1 MTDYG
6 LLAKQTV
13 SLAEVDAHWLPVL
26 SNAAALLW
34 DALDDINWAGFY
46 LVDPVTVTRAELG
59 AGSGVEP
66 DASLE
71 PDAGSGVE
79 PDAAPGAAPGAE
91 PDAAPGAELDAGSGV
106 ESGAAPS
113 AYELRTPELRLG
125 PFQGKVA
132 CVRIPFGRGVCGT
145 AAETKTSQLVEDVH
159 QFPGHI
165 ACDSASNS
173 EVVVPIVKDNQVVG
187 VLDIDSPSVARFT
200 QEDLAGLEQVVKA
213 LESCVN
219 FSDFC

>member
-6 LLAKQTV
+6 LLAKQIV
-13 SLAEVDAHWLPVL
+13 ALAEVDTHWLPVL

-46 LVDPVTVTRAELG
+46 LVDPVMVM
-59 AGSGVEP
+59 GVE
-66 DASLE
+66 S
-71 PDAGSGVE
+71 DAGSGVE
-79 PDAAPGAAPGAE
+79 PDVGSGVEPDAGLGVEPGAAPGAE
-91 PDAAPGAELDAGSGV
+91 PSDHEPC
-106 ESGAAPS
+106 
-113 AYELRTPELRLG
+113 TPELRLG

-173 EVVVPIVKDNQVVG
+173 EVVVPIVKDGQVVG

-200 QEDLAGLEQVVKA
+200 QEDLTGLEQVVKA
-213 LESCVN
+213 LESCAN

>member
-6 LLAKQTV
+6 LLAKQIV

-34 DALDDINWAGFY
+34 DALDDINWVGFY
-46 LVDPVTVTRAELG
+46 LVDPATVT
-59 AGSGVEP
+59 GSGP
-66 DASLE
+66 
-71 PDAGSGVE
+71 
-79 PDAAPGAAPGAE
+79 
-91 PDAAPGAELDAGSGV
+91 
-106 ESGAAPS
+106 
-113 AYELRTPELRLG
+113 RTPELRLG

-145 AAETKTSQLVEDVH
+145 AAATKTSQLVEDVH

-173 EVVVPIVKDNQVVG
+173 EVVVPIFKDGQVVG
-187 VLDIDSPSVARFT
+187 VLDIDSPNVARFT

-213 LESCVN
+213 LESCAN

>member
-6 LLAKQTV
+6 LLAKQIV

-46 LVDPVTVTRAELG
+46 LVDPVIVTRAELG
-59 AGSGVEP
+59 AAPGVEP
-66 DASLE
+66 D
-71 PDAGSGVE
+71 
-79 PDAAPGAAPGAE
+79 AE
-91 PDAAPGAELDAGSGV
+91 PDAAPEAAP
-106 ESGAAPS
+106 GAALSTHEPC
-113 AYELRTPELRLG
+113 TPELRLG

-200 QEDLAGLEQVVKA
+200 QEDLTGLEQVVKA
-213 LESCVN
+213 LESCAN

>member
-1 MTDYG
+1 MADYG
-6 LLAKQTV
+6 LLAKQIV

-34 DALDDINWAGFY
+34 DALDDINWVGFY
-46 LVDPVTVTRAELG
+46 LVDPVTVTEAELDAASGAASGAEPG
-59 AGSGVEP
+59 AGSEL
-66 DASLE
+66 DAT
-71 PDAGSGVE
+71 
-79 PDAAPGAAPGAE
+79 PGAE
-91 PDAAPGAELDAGSGV
+91 PDVAS
-106 ESGAAPS
+106 S
-113 AYELRTPELRLG
+113 AHEPCTPELRLG

-145 AAETKTSQLVEDVH
+145 AAATKTSQLVEDVH

-173 EVVVPIVKDNQVVG
+173 EVVVPIFKDGQVVG

-213 LESCVN
+213 LESCAN

>member
-6 LLAKQTV
+6 LLAKQIV

-34 DALDDINWAGFY
+34 DALDDINWVGFY
-46 LVDPVTVTRAELG
+46 LVDPTTVT
-59 AGSGVEP
+59 GVEP
-66 DASLE
+66 D
-71 PDAGSGVE
+71 V
-79 PDAAPGAAPGAE
+79 
-91 PDAAPGAELDAGSGV
+91 
-106 ESGAAPS
+106 APS
-113 AYELRTPELRLG
+113 DHELRTPELRLG

-145 AAETKTSQLVEDVH
+145 AAETKTSQLVKDVH

-165 ACDSASNS
+165 ACDSVSNS
-173 EVVVPIVKDNQVVG
+173 EVVVPIFKDDQVVG

-213 LESCVN
+213 LESCTN
-219 FSDFC
+219 FSAFC

>member
-6 LLAKQTV
+6 LLAKQIV

-34 DALDDINWAGFY
+34 DALDDINWVGFY
-46 LVDPVTVTRAELG
+46 LVDPVTVT
-59 AGSGVEP
+59 GVEL
-66 DASLE
+66 DAAPGVEL
-71 PDAGSGVE
+71 DAGSGV
-79 PDAAPGAAPGAE
+79 E

-106 ESGAAPS
+106 EPDAAPS
-113 AYELRTPELRLG
+113 AHEPRTPELRLG

-145 AAETKTSQLVEDVH
+145 AAETKISQLVEDVH

-187 VLDIDSPSVARFT
+187 VLDIDSPSVARFA
-200 QEDLAGLEQVVKA
+200 QEDLTGLEQVVKA
-213 LESCVN
+213 LENCTN

>member
-6 LLAKQTV
+6 LLAKQIV
-13 SLAEVDAHWLPVL
+13 SLAEIDAHWLPVL

-34 DALDDINWAGFY
+34 DALDDINWVGFY
-46 LVDPVTVTRAELG
+46 LVDPVTVT
-59 AGSGVEP
+59 
-66 DASLE
+66 
-71 PDAGSGVE
+71 
-79 PDAAPGAAPGAE
+79 
-91 PDAAPGAELDAGSGV
+91 GV
-106 ESGAAPS
+106 ESDVAPS
-113 AYELRTPELRLG
+113 DHEPRTPELRLG

-145 AAETKTSQLVEDVH
+145 AAATRISQLVEDVH

-173 EVVVPIVKDNQVVG
+173 EVVVPIFKDGQVVG
-187 VLDIDSPSVARFT
+187 VLDIDSPSVARFA
-200 QEDLAGLEQVVKA
+200 QEDLTGLEQVVKA
-213 LESCVN
+213 LEGCVN

>member
-6 LLAKQTV
+6 LLAKQIV
-13 SLAEVDAHWLPVL
+13 SLAEIDAHWLPVL

-46 LVDPVTVTRAELG
+46 LVDPVTVSGAELG

-79 PDAAPGAAPGAE
+79 PDAAPSAHE
-91 PDAAPGAELDAGSGV
+91 PC
-106 ESGAAPS
+106 
-113 AYELRTPELRLG
+113 TPELRLG

-145 AAETKTSQLVEDVH
+145 AAATKTSQLVEDVH

-173 EVVVPIVKDNQVVG
+173 EVVVPIFKDGQVVG

-200 QEDLAGLEQVVKA
+200 QEDLAGLKQVVKA
-213 LESCVN
+213 LESCAN
-219 FSDFC
+219 FSDFFS

>member
-1 MTDYG
+1 MADYG
-6 LLAKQTV
+6 LLAKQIV
-13 SLAEVDAHWLPVL
+13 SLAEVDDHWLPVL

-34 DALDDINWAGFY
+34 DALDDINWVGFY
-46 LVDPVTVTRAELG
+46 LVDPVTVASFEPS
-59 AGSGVEP
+59 AGP
-66 DASLE
+66 
-71 PDAGSGVE
+71 
-79 PDAAPGAAPGAE
+79 
-91 PDAAPGAELDAGSGV
+91 GV

-113 AYELRTPELRLG
+113 DHEPCTPELRLG

-200 QEDLAGLEQVVKA
+200 QEDLTGLEQVVKA
-213 LESCVN
+213 LESCAN

>member
-1 MTDYG
+1 MADYG
-6 LLAKQTV
+6 LLAKQIV

-34 DALDDINWAGFY
+34 DALDDINWVGFY
-46 LVDPVTVTRAELG
+46 LVDSATVT
-59 AGSGVEP
+59 GVEP
-66 DASLE
+66 DA
-71 PDAGSGVE
+71 GSE
-79 PDAAPGAAPGAE
+79 L
-91 PDAAPGAELDAGSGV
+91 GAELDVAPGV
-106 ESGAAPS
+106 ELDAAPS
-113 AYELRTPELRLG
+113 DHKPCTPELRLG

-200 QEDLAGLEQVVKA
+200 QEDLTGLEQVVKA
-213 LESCVN
+213 LESCAN

>member
-6 LLAKQTV
+6 LLAKQIV
-13 SLAEVDAHWLPVL
+13 SLAEVDAYWLPVL

-46 LVDPVTVTRAELG
+46 LVDPATV
-59 AGSGVEP
+59 SGV
-66 DASLE
+66 E

-79 PDAAPGAAPGAE
+79 PDAGSGVEPGAALGAE
-91 PDAAPGAELDAGSGV
+91 PDVAPEAEPDV
-106 ESGAAPS
+106 APS
-113 AYELRTPELRLG
+113 DHEPRTPELRLG

-213 LESCVN
+213 LESCAN
-219 FSDFC
+219 FSDFR

>member
-6 LLAKQTV
+6 LLAKQIV

-34 DALDDINWAGFY
+34 DALDDINWVGFY
-46 LVDPVTVTRAELG
+46 LVDPVTVTGVELG
-59 AGSGVEP
+59 A
-66 DASLE
+66 D
-71 PDAGSGVE
+71 SGVE
-79 PDAAPGAAPGAE
+79 PDAAPGA
-91 PDAAPGAELDAGSGV
+91 
-106 ESGAAPS
+106 ESDAAPS
-113 AYELRTPELRLG
+113 AHEPRTPELRLG

-145 AAETKTSQLVEDVH
+145 AAATKTSQLIEDVH

-173 EVVVPIVKDNQVVG
+173 EVVVPIFKDSQVVG

-213 LESCVN
+213 LESCAN

>member
-6 LLAKQTV
+6 LLAKQIV
-13 SLAEVDAHWLPVL
+13 SLAEIDAHWLPVL

-59 AGSGVEP
+59 AGSGV
-66 DASLE
+66 
-71 PDAGSGVE
+71 
-79 PDAAPGAAPGAE
+79 E

-173 EVVVPIVKDNQVVG
+173 EVVVPIFKDNQVVG

-200 QEDLAGLEQVVKA
+200 QEDLTGLEQVVKA
-213 LESCVN
+213 LESCAN

>member
-6 LLAKQTV
+6 LLAKQIV

-34 DALDDINWAGFY
+34 DALDDVNWVGFY
-46 LVDPVTVTRAELG
+46 LVDPVTVSGAELG
-59 AGSGVEP
+59 AGLGVES
-66 DASLE
+66 D
-71 PDAGSGVE
+71 
-79 PDAAPGAAPGAE
+79 
-91 PDAAPGAELDAGSGV
+91 LDL
-106 ESGAAPS
+106 ESGAALS
-113 AYELRTPELRLG
+113 AHEPRTPELRLG

-173 EVVVPIVKDNQVVG
+173 EVVVPIFKDDQVVG
-187 VLDIDSPSVARFT
+187 VLDIDSPNVARFT

-213 LESCVN
+213 LESCTN

>member
-6 LLAKQTV
+6 LLAKQIV
-13 SLAEVDAHWLPVL
+13 SLAEIDAHWLPVL

-34 DALDDINWAGFY
+34 DALDDINWVGFY
-46 LVDPVTVTRAELG
+46 LVDPVTVT
-59 AGSGVEP
+59 GVEL

-71 PDAGSGVE
+71 PCTGSGVK
-79 PDAAPGAAPGAE
+79 PD
-91 PDAAPGAELDAGSGV
+91 LDL

-113 AYELRTPELRLG
+113 DHEPCTPELRLG

-145 AAETKTSQLVEDVH
+145 AAATKTSQLVEDVH

-173 EVVVPIVKDNQVVG
+173 EVVVPIFKDGQVVG

-200 QEDLAGLEQVVKA
+200 QEDLAGLEQVVKV
-213 LESCVN
+213 LESCAN

>member
-6 LLAKQTV
+6 LLAKQIV

-46 LVDPVTVTRAELG
+46 LVDPVTVSGAELG

-79 PDAAPGAAPGAE
+79 PDAAPSAHE
-91 PDAAPGAELDAGSGV
+91 PC
-106 ESGAAPS
+106 
-113 AYELRTPELRLG
+113 TPELRLG

-132 CVRIPFGRGVCGT
+132 CVSIPFGRGVCGT

-173 EVVVPIVKDNQVVG
+173 EVVVPIFKDDQVVG

-200 QEDLAGLEQVVKA
+200 QEDLAGLKQVVKA
-213 LESCVN
+213 LESCAN